1 MKKILYILLAFPLWL
16 SAQCPAGYPTEPSSA
31 VLDHNI
37 ATCLERPDT
46 FETAFWVTP
55 RTYTKLTIY
64 NGQGQNGFITMYDST
79 CTVVNRAGGQM
90 AFRADSNVVTFP
102 SQVRFIVLS
111 SPTLDTITLGYANSS
126 GAGYSPQPCAPTS
139 IIAPK
144 QPAGTYISFDGRV
157 WQAPL
162 PNGLYWDV
170 NNKRKILVQ

>member
-16 SAQCPAGYPTEPSSA
+16 SAQCPAGYPTEPSIA

-64 NGQGQNGFITMYDST
+64 GGQGQNGFITMYDST
-79 CTVVNRAGGQM
+79 CTIVNRAGGQM
-90 AFRADSNVVTFP
+90 AFRADSNIVTFT

-111 SPTLDTITLGYANSS
+111 SPTLDTITLGYQNAV
-126 GAGYSPQPCAPTS
+126 GAGYSPQTCSPLS
-139 IIAPK
+139 IEA
-144 QPAGTYISFDGRV
+144 S
-157 WQAPL
+157 
-162 PNGLYWDV
+162 
-170 NNKRKILVQ
+170 